1 MPRPQAAAA
10 AYVAVDRHKL
20 DDFKP
25 YIFKTGDY
33 GKTWALAVSGIPE
46 GDYVHAVREDPKRR
60 GLLYAGT
67 ETGVYFSIDDGAH
80 WQKLRLNLP
89 TVPVHD
95 LVVKDD
101 DLAIATHG
109 RGFWVLDDLTPLR
122 KLAPSDADAAV
133 KLYPPRPAYRLRMPD
148 SVDRRVPAGDNP
160 PPGAMVYYYLKSAP
174 QEEVKLEILDAQGGV
189 VKTYSSVKKEEV
201 SGPAEW
207 PDVQRI
213 SETLPVAEGLNR
225 FAWNLRFEDPVQVPG
240 NFYETDIPPKG
251 PMALPGTY
259 QVRLTVAGQSQTA
272 PLELRKDPRVEA
284 SQADL
289 EKQFDLERQ
298 IARRL
303 TALHNTVNGIR
314 ELRGQ
319 VNGLEQRYKNASGWQ
334 AVKPLAD
341 ELLKKMTAVEEK
353 IIQTKMKS
361 TEGDLRYPTMIDE
374 QLIALNWSVD
384 STDAAPSEGQQQLF
398 ADLSAKLQEQLV
410 AWDGILS
417 HDLTSLN
424 RTAEEKKL
432 TLVGIPPK

>member
-1 MPRPQAAAA
+1 
-10 AYVAVDRHKL
+10 
-20 DDFKP
+20 
-25 YIFKTGDY
+25 
-33 GKTWALAVSGIPE
+33 
-46 GDYVHAVREDPKRR
+46 
-60 GLLYAGT
+60 
-67 ETGVYFSIDDGAH
+67 
-80 WQKLRLNLP
+80 
-89 TVPVHD
+89 
-95 LVVKDD
+95 
-101 DLAIATHG
+101 
-109 RGFWVLDDLTPLR
+109 
-122 KLAPSDADAAV
+122 
-133 KLYPPRPAYRLRMPD
+133 
-148 SVDRRVPAGDNP
+148 
-160 PPGAMVYYYLKSAP
+160 MVYYYLKSAP
-174 QEEVKLEILDAQGGV
+174 KEEVKLEILDGQGAV
-189 VKTYSSVKKEEV
+189 VKTYSSVKKDED

-207 PDVQRI
+207 PDVQHL

-225 FAWNLRFEDPVQVPG
+225 FAWNLRYEDPVKVPG

-251 PMALPGTY
+251 PMALPGAY

-272 PLELRKDPRVEA
+272 PLELRKDPRFDV

-314 ELRGQ
+314 ELRSQ
-319 VNGLEQRYKNASGWQ
+319 VNGLEQRYKNATGWQ

-341 ELLKKMTAVEEK
+341 ELVKKMTAVEEK

-384 STDAAPSEGQQQLF
+384 ATDTAPSEGQQQLF

-410 AWDGILS
+410 AWDGIMS
-417 HDLTSLN
+417 HDLISLN